1 MENFQNDF
9 LISYSPSKLESD
21 LESFIVF
28 VKLVSI
34 NRLVEINFSIKMTTR
49 LNLIFCTQIPS
60 SSERQMYYF
69 RINTFEIK
77 FFLPF
82 RIFQSDST
90 A

>member
-34 NRLVEINFSIKMTTR
+34 NRLVENARS
-49 LNLIFCTQIPS
+49 
-60 SSERQMYYF
+60 
-69 RINTFEIK
+69 
-77 FFLPF
+77 
-82 RIFQSDST
+82 IFQLR
-90 A
+90 